1 MCLVTVGCRISA
13 SKLTG
18 NWVDGLD
25 SSPMKMHRRVEIN
38 LNILYE
44 TRRFDGGENL
54 VCVRPCCSAV
64 VSKMC
69 ADVSE

>member
-1 MCLVTVGCRISA
+1 
-13 SKLTG
+13 
-18 NWVDGLD
+18 
-25 SSPMKMHRRVEIN
+25 MKMHRRVEIN
-38 LNILYE
+38 FSLLYE

-54 VCVRPCCSAV
+54 VGVRPCCSAV